1 MEGAEPQDGDA
12 VEERVPGLGHNRQT
26 STHRLTDAELQ
37 AVSGGL
43 NPQPLPPRIAF
54 TALFTNAAV
63 RAFQGAI
70 AWG

>member
-1 MEGAEPQDGDA
+1 MQDRMQTETLSAGN
-12 VEERVPGLGHNRQT
+12 VQMHNP
-26 STHRLTDAELQ
+26 SWNKLSELTDAELQ